1 MLWPKKHSTEHN
13 QNYLSKLK
21 LWKEIL
27 IFNMKT
33 KELKNLSVSQLEKEL
48 ANFKKE
54 KFNLRIQKMNSQ
66 ITNSARITI
75 VRRTIAKILTFINQK
90 KKEKWVKE
98 FYKEK

>member
-1 MLWPKKHSTEHN
+1 
-13 QNYLSKLK
+13 
-21 LWKEIL
+21 
-27 IFNMKT
+27 MKT
-33 KELKNLSVSQLEKEL
+33 KELKNLSVSQLENEL